1 MICSLCKVEKKTK
14 KNTHY
19 LTDSIIRT
27 ALNEG
32 GVNVRDKGLY
42 FEIDPDNLFSS
53 MKFQRATSPEKI
65 EEMLGRE
72 SNEEEI
78 IESINKIAYSVDD
91 KFCKECEDIF
101 GVIEVNFNE
110 EILKYFREQEFSEDN
125 KQIEFN
131 IEESKILRLFFLM
144 QFWRTSICEEGFS
157 LPEDIS
163 EQLRLKILNIDYNDL
178 EKFHLSVTY
187 LQTLPEEEDKEG
199 DDSYKTSNFIIITE
213 GSNPYIIVMNDFV
226 IQLYDMNSDLPFIK
240 FYDLNN
246 EENYKS
252 LLNFNQAKF
261 TSLVFL
267 NSQRKEFLYKMAESV
282 AHLKIKDSLIF
293 FKKNYELKFGNV
305 PDIKL
310 AQKYLDELS
319 KYESIN
325 RFSGDNMT
333 RFTTSFL
340 DNCER
345 T

>member
-1 MICSLCKVEKKTK
+1 MICSLCKLEKKPK

-32 GVNVRDKGLY
+32 GVNVRGKGMY

-65 EEMLGRE
+65 EEILGRQI
-72 SNEEEI
+72 NEEEI
-78 IESINKIAYSVDD
+78 TESMNEIAYSVDD

-101 GVIEVNFNE
+101 GVIEVKFNE
-110 EILKYFREQEFSEDN
+110 EILKYFREQEFSEDD
-125 KQIEFN
+125 KLIEFN

-157 LPEDIS
+157 LSEDIS
-163 EQLRLKILNIDYNDL
+163 EQLRLKILNIDYNHL
-178 EKFHLSVTY
+178 ENFYLSITY
-187 LQTLPEEEDKEG
+187 LQTLPEEEDEEG

-226 IQLYDMNSDLPFIK
+226 IQLYDMDSDLPFIK

-282 AHLKIKDSLIF
+282 AHLKMRDSLNF
-293 FKKNYELKFGNV
+293 FIKNYELKYGIK
-305 PDIKL
+305 PDTEL
-310 AQKYLDELS
+310 GQKYLDELCE
-319 KYESIN
+319 YESIN
-325 RFSGDNMT
+325 KFSGDNMT
-333 RFTTSFL
+333 RFTTTFL
-340 DNCER
+340 DNYER